1 MALMSVEDRLAE
13 AKQALHQLQVGRA
26 EVEVSYD
33 GSVVK
38 YARAEIPAL
47 KAYISQLEAERD
59 GRPSRGALRI
69 GF

>member
-1 MALMSVEDRLAE
+1 MAAMSVDDRLAE
-13 AKQALHQLQVGRA
+13 ARTALHHLQIGRA

-38 YARAEIPAL
+38 YAKADIGQLR
-47 KAYISQLEAERD
+47 AYISQLEAEKA
-59 GRPSRGALRI
+59 GRPSRGALRV